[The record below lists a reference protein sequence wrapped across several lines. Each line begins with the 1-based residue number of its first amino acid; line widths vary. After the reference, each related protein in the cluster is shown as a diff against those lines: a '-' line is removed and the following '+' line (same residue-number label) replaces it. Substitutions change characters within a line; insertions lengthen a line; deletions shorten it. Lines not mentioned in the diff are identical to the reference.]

1 MTSGRRAHPPAVR
14 PATCAGLFFPGA
26 ACARGR
32 VRAEVEPRSAR
43 APSVEKSS
51 THSPSTTD
59 SSKHTESPAARERAS
74 WVSEN
79 VVGAWTRPAAPS
91 LVRRGG
97 FWPAEGSRPPHA
109 PGFSGDESAV
119 PTSREAPPRWRL
131 PTQKLT
137 KGVAIIRL
145 GCRFSSCLPPIVVS
159 DHCACASCRR
169 KPFTL
174 HFMSTSVWGGDPRS
188 GHRTATMP
196 CLHVRDC
203 V

>member
-1 MTSGRRAHPPAVR
+1 MR
-14 PATCAGLFFPGA
+14 PATCTGLFFSGA

-91 LVRRGG
+91 LAHHGG
-97 FWPAEGSRPPHA
+97 FWPAEGSHA
-109 PGFSGDESAV
+109 PHVPGDFGRRVRCTDKQGGAASL
-119 PTSREAPPRWRL
+119 APPNSKVNKGSGNNSFGLQIFVVPPAHRGVRPL
-131 PTQKLT
+131 CLRVLQKE
-137 KGVAIIRL
+137 
-145 GCRFSSCLPPIVVS
+145 
-159 DHCACASCRR
+159 
-169 KPFTL
+169 TL
-174 HFMSTSVWGGDPRS
+174 HLTFHVNFCLGGGS
-188 GHRTATMP
+188 AQRT
-196 CLHVRDC
+196 
-203 V
+203 